1 MAQPTAQEMEGMVT
15 TVGQAMFAAG
25 QAMFEAKMMR
35 GGVAE
40 VEADAENCRESL
52 VNQEV
57 RAAEDRKEG
66 ENVIREVKEMSE
78 TWKKDAKAAKGEWE
92 AWYEWYMEG
101 GKRWVRLG
109 EEAEAGRQERDLLSR

>member
-1 MAQPTAQEMEGMVT
+1 MQQTAQEMEGKLT

-35 GGVAE
+35 DKVAE

-52 VNQEV
+52 VKQDV
-57 RAAEDRKEG
+57 RAAEDRREG
-66 ENVIREVKEMSE
+66 EKVLREVKETSE
-78 TWKKDAKAAKGEWE
+78 TWEKDAKAAKGEWE

-101 GKRWVRLG
+101 GNDGYAWERKQRRG
-109 EEAEAGRQERDLLSR
+109 GRKGTC